1 MLAISATEV
10 RKDWGSYIDTIVRE
24 KPIFVK
30 RSRDYF
36 ACMDIDTLK
45 SLVSNI
51 KFNAEYEYDED
62 NKVVMFIDGY
72 DAVVTGSDVNEAKRN
87 LITDLKEYAQ
97 HYFEDAQTWN
107 TDKKRA
113 GQINELLKLSVST
126 DDELMEDLICQP
138 TRN

>member
-1 MLAISATEV
+1 MLAINATEV
-10 RKDWGSYIDTIVRE
+10 RKDWGNYIDTIVRD

-62 NKVVMFIDGY
+62 SKVVMFIDGF
-72 DAVVTGSDVNEAKRN
+72 DCVVTGDDIDDAKAK
-87 LITDLKEYAQ
+87 LIEDLREYAQ
-97 HYFEDAQTWN
+97 QYFEDAQTWN

-113 GQINELLKLSVST
+113 GQINELLKIVVCT
-126 DDELMEDLICQP
+126 DAELMEDLICQLSK
-138 TRN
+138 N